1 MVSFWPFKGR
11 DDSATFEKTLSTLS
25 TKITQTTTRL
35 DTQRQHSRRFKAL
48 WTLYTTFAYL
58 LYSIVLV
65 LVLGWRD
72 WGMKEYDVIVG
83 GPALIYVVRAAGSR
97 FFEYRISKTSRY
109 LDSLYKQRDETIEK
123 LKVATKYNSTQ
134 QLLEKYGGDSPSS
147 GKSRAKNE
155 RKDSSVTAKSRGAKG
170 SQKQAPVPRT
180 GLPPPPTANIRRPM
194 PIPPQEVPQGLNPG
208 YSPSSTF
215 PSPPPPPPYPPQS
228 RPIEDAPG
236 FAPNAF
242 PPPSSQYAENAS
254 HWYDRLFDVLLGE
267 DETQPRNR
275 LVLLCTNCRLVNGQA
290 PPGVKTAEELGRWR
304 CFSCGAWNGEE
315 SETKKVLADIKSQ
328 SRARESQTHTRPQAG
343 DAAWEP
349 VSVENVSSG
358 EEATDEAGVIVAT
371 SEDDREGQTEMR
383 DEDEHVQGDTE
394 SASELQS
401 EPELET
407 EPEPE
412 PEPEPVR
419 KPKRGRPK
427 GSKNRKG

>member
-1 MVSFWPFKGR
+1 
-11 DDSATFEKTLSTLS
+11 
-25 TKITQTTTRL
+25 
-35 DTQRQHSRRFKAL
+35 
-48 WTLYTTFAYL
+48 
-58 LYSIVLV
+58 
-65 LVLGWRD
+65 
-72 WGMKEYDVIVG
+72 MKEYDVIVG